1 MTKAADYVANFV
13 AAGSVCLVSFD
24 LADSDGDGWTGNKL
38 VVTANGTSQEL
49 TIDAGNS
56 ATQYILPFATG
67 THVELSWIT
76 GSYADECSFTVSY
89 DDGTVI
95 YASSGT
101 LSSSFSYEFDVDC
114 GGVTPTYYDITA
126 TANPTAGGTV
136 TGGGSYAEGTTCTLT
151 ATANTGYEFVN
162 WTKNGTQVS
171 TNASY
176 AFTVTEAGDYVAH
189 FQAVTYTI
197 TATANPT
204 EGGTVSGAGT
214 YNHGESCTLTATAA
228 TGYTFVNWTKGG
240 SVVSTNAAYTFTVTE
255 AGAYV
260 ANFQINSYAITA
272 TANPTAGGTVSGGGT
287 YNHGESCT
295 LAATAATG
303 YTFVNWTKGGTE
315 VSTNAAYTFTV
326 TEAGDYVAHF
336 QALTY
341 AITATANPTEG
352 GTVSGDGTFNYGQSC
367 TLTATA
373 NTGYEFVN
381 WTKGG
386 TEVST
391 NAAYTFTVTEC
402 QRRWN
407 LQPWRK
413 LHADRH
419 GCHQL
424 FLPQLD

>member
-1 MTKAADYVANFV
+1 MASYNATYTFTVTKAADYVANFV

-352 GTVSGDGTFNYGQSC
+352 GTVSGDGNGQ
-367 TLTATA
+367 
-373 NTGYEFVN
+373 
-381 WTKGG
+381 
-386 TEVST
+386 
-391 NAAYTFTVTEC
+391 
-402 QRRWN
+402 
-407 LQPWRK
+407 P
-413 LHADRH
+413 D
-419 GCHQL
+419 
-424 FLPQLD
+424 